1 MRAFHTAWMGFFMA
15 FFIWFAISPL
25 LSEMRATLALTK
37 QEIWTSSVVAVA
49 GTIFMRLLVGPL
61 CDKFGSRILFA
72 AALIFASFPTACVGL
87 TNSAGDL
94 AIIRLFIGVVG
105 STFVMTQFW
114 TTRMFTKSVVGTAN
128 AVVGGWGNLGGGVTQ
143 LVVGSFLF
151 PMLKNFWSDDELKEE
166 KAWRTVCV
174 IPAICTLLLAIFMVF
189 YTEDAPKG
197 NYWEMKRQGVMPEVS
212 AAVSFRD
219 GALNLNTWIL
229 FAQYAGCFGVELTM
243 NNGTSFVVTP
253 VWLIVAVVVVDG
265 SWRPALSRWM
275 NVDTRSSQQDHNSS
289 YFKHFPR

>member
-1 MRAFHTAWMGFFMA
+1 MFTFARPHMRAFHVAWMGFFMA
-15 FFIWFAISPL
+15 FFIWFAIAPL

-72 AALIFASFPTACVGL
+72 SALIFSSFPTAMVGL
-87 TNSAGDL
+87 TNSARDL
-94 AIIRLFIGVVG
+94 ALIRLFIGVVG
-105 STFVMTQFW
+105 STFVMTQYW

-174 IPAICTLLLAIFMVF
+174 IPAIFTLLLAIYMVF
-189 YTEDAPKG
+189 FTEDAPKG
-197 NYWEMKRQGVMPEVS
+197 NYWEMKRRGVMPEVS

-243 NNGTSFVVTP
+243 NNGTFYFC
-253 VWLIVAVVVVDG
+253 G
-265 SWRPALSRWM
+265 
-275 NVDTRSSQQDHNSS
+275 DTRVVGCCCCC
-289 YFKHFPR
+289 RR